1 MMGSPP
7 VVTKDCE
14 YRERVCVSTVNVD
27 WKYNTVHTFVLQK
40 NQTFMT
46 QMSFW
51 VGRLLD

>member
-1 MMGSPP
+1 MMGFPQSFKRT
-7 VVTKDCE
+7 VNIE
-14 YRERVCVSTVNVD
+14 RECVSSLNVD
-27 WKYNTVHTFVLQK
+27 WKYNTVHTFVLQQ